1 MEGIKLNTI
10 VTDRLIIRKF
20 NKTDWKDLYGYLS
33 NETVV
38 KYEPYNM
45 YTETEAK
52 KEAIDRAESD
62 FFYAVCLKEMD
73 KLIGNLYL
81 AKGDFDAWEI
91 GYVFNL
97 NYWGKGYATES
108 AKALMN
114 TAFSQLG
121 ARRIVAMCN
130 PLNEH
135 SWKLLERL
143 GMRRE
148 GNLIKNIYF
157 KKDING
163 EPLWADTYEYGIL
176 KSEWITGSH

>member
-1 MEGIKLNTI
+1 MEGTKLNNI
-10 VTDRLIIRKF
+10 VTDRLIIRRF
-20 NKTDWKDLYGYLS
+20 NETDWKDLHEYLS

-38 KYEPYNM
+38 KYEPYNV

-52 KEAIDRAESD
+52 KEAINREESES
-62 FFYAVCLKEMD
+62 FYAVCLKEMG

-81 AKGDFDAWEI
+81 AKGDFDTWEI

-135 SWKLLERL
+135 SWKLLEGL

-148 GNLIKNIYF
+148 GTLIKNIYF
-157 KKDING
+157 KKGING

-176 KSEWITGSH
+176 KSEWITGN

>member
-1 MEGIKLNTI
+1 MNNI

-20 NKTDWKDLYGYLS
+20 NKTDWKDLYEYLS
-33 NETVV
+33 NDTVV
-38 KYEPYNM
+38 KYEPYNV

-52 KEAIDRAESD
+52 KEAIDRAKGEL
-62 FFYAVCLKEMD
+62 FYAVCLKESG

-81 AKGDFDAWEI
+81 AKGDFDTWEI

-114 TAFSQLG
+114 TVFSQLG

-130 PLNEH
+130 PLNVH
-135 SWKLLERL
+135 SWKLLDRL

-148 GNLIKNIYF
+148 GTLIKNIYF

-163 EPLWADTYEYGIL
+163 DPLWSDTYEYGIL
-176 KSEWITGSH
+176 KSECIICN

>member
-1 MEGIKLNTI
+1 MNNI
-10 VTDRLIIRKF
+10 VTDRLIIIKF
-20 NKTDWKDLYGYLS
+20 NEADWKDIYEYLS

-38 KYEPYNM
+38 KYEPYNV
-45 YTETEAK
+45 YTESEAR
-52 KEAIDRAESD
+52 KEAINRAKSE
-62 FFYAVCLKEMD
+62 FFYAVCLKEVD

-81 AKGDFDAWEI
+81 AKGDFSTWEI

-108 AKALMN
+108 VKALIN
-114 TAFSQLG
+114 KAFSQLD

-135 SWKLLERL
+135 SWKLLERI

-148 GNLIKNIYF
+148 GTLLKNIYF

-176 KSEWITGSH
+176 KSEWITND